1 MKKLIVIGALSV
13 LAFATSASAQGFGM
27 NTPRYSSDVYDATE
41 TRNMQDVTLG
51 TVEDVRIVHIKD
63 ESTNDASRQYA
74 GTALGAAAGG
84 LMGSRVG
91 RGNGRL
97 AAIAVGTVA
106 GGWAGSELADSR
118 PRMRPAVEVI
128 VTIEKSGWNNAPRRV
143 AIVQE
148 LAGERLHPGDR
159 VRVIQGRAMRV
170 VRVRHELSE
179 QPTVLL
185 RSSHY

>member
-1 MKKLIVIGALSV
+1 MKKLIVIGALSM
-13 LAFATSASAQGFGM
+13 LAIATSALAQGFGM
-27 NTPRYSSDVYDATE
+27 NTPRYSSDVYEASE
-41 TRNMQDVTLG
+41 SRNMQEVTLG

-63 ESTNDASRQYA
+63 ESSNDQSRQYA

-97 AAIAVGTVA
+97 AAIALGA
-106 GGWAGSELADSR
+106 AGGGWAGSQIVEAA
-118 PRMRPAVEVI
+118 PRMRSAVEVI
-128 VTIEKSGWNNAPRRV
+128 VTIEKSGWNNTSRRV
-143 AIVQE
+143 AVVQE
-148 LAGERLHPGDR
+148 MSGERLQPGDR
-159 VRVIQGRAMRV
+159 VRVIQGRVMRV

-185 RSSHY
+185 RSLY